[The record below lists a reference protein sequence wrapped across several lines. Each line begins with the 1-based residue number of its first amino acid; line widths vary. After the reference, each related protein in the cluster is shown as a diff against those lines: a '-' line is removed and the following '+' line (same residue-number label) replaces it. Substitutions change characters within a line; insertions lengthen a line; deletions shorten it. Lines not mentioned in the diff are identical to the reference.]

1 MPNNKDLW
9 ITTVKDSR
17 RSMNSRDG
25 DQSKGRVYRG
35 GSWKFDDRSK
45 IQVK

>member
-45 IQVK
+45 IQAK